1 MGVGGKQRC
10 WERTSNSLIM
20 YRVCCFKGCRCVSSV
35 ENIPPTSERGRDEMV
50 QKEWRLLKLG
60 SRSAPAPAHT
70 WGRPARHV
78 REVLLVRRSKLGL
91 DCLNKTR
98 GLTLHG

>member
-1 MGVGGKQRC
+1 MSVVSRAAGVSAALKIFHQHLKEEGMR
-10 WERTSNSLIM
+10 
-20 YRVCCFKGCRCVSSV
+20 
-35 ENIPPTSERGRDEMV
+35 MV

-78 REVLLVRRSKLGL
+78 REVLPVRRSKLGL
-91 DCLNKTR
+91 DCLNKKR
-98 GLTLHG
+98 GLTIHG

>member
-1 MGVGGKQRC
+1 
-10 WERTSNSLIM
+10 
-20 YRVCCFKGCRCVSSV
+20 
-35 ENIPPTSERGRDEMV
+35 MV

-78 REVLLVRRSKLGL
+78 REVLPLRRSKLGL
-91 DCLNKTR
+91 DCLNKKR
-98 GLTLHG
+98 GLTIQYGGMDNNFYFFSSPTFFLLLV